1 MHAHPEKS
9 DDKKHL
15 LSQNN
20 NEQESPSQLK
30 SAQNGSLQE
39 AANQSIQ
46 MKKYADLQ
54 NAANNSE
61 QVQKTAQLKAAA
73 ANGPKKGEPVQAKT
87 AKEKEF
93 IPKHN
98 SDEFTN
104 KTEKKKISK
113 AMASAH
119 KMINKAKKNV
129 GKENKKYKTWMDG
142 GKTDT
147 GNQDARVAHVK
158 SGIDKIAHVLAKEEI
173 ILKQYEL
180 GDGDEADTYAYVYQ
194 AEKEHNIYLG
204 GAFWTANT
212 GGWNSMAGTII
223 HELSHRV
230 HGTDDHVYG
239 KADAKELAKNDPAL
253 ATTNAD
259 NYEFLAEGS

>member
-1 MHAHPEKS
+1 MHSSLKKS

-15 LSQNN
+15 QSQRNL
-20 NEQESPSQLK
+20 EQESPSQFK
-30 SAQNGSLQE
+30 SASTMQE
-39 AANQSIQ
+39 AANNSLQ

-54 NAANNSE
+54 AAANQSP
-61 QVQKTAQLKAAA
+61 QVQKTAQLKEA
-73 ANGPKKGEPVQAKT
+73 ANGKEKPVQAKT
-87 AKEKEF
+87 AKEKEKEF
-93 IPKHN
+93 IPQHN
-98 SDEFTN
+98 SDEFT
-104 KTEKKKISK
+104 KSSEKKKISK
-113 AMASAH
+113 AMASAN
-119 KMINKAKKNV
+119 KMITKAKKNV
-129 GKENKKYKTWMDG
+129 SKENKKYKTWMDA

-147 GNQDARVAHVK
+147 GNTDSRVAHVK
-158 SGIDKIAHVLAKEEI
+158 DGIDKIANVLAKEEV

-212 GGWNSMAGTII
+212 GGWNSKAGTII

-239 KADAKELAKNDPAL
+239 KTDAKKLAKDEPHL
-253 ATTNAD
+253 AVTNAD